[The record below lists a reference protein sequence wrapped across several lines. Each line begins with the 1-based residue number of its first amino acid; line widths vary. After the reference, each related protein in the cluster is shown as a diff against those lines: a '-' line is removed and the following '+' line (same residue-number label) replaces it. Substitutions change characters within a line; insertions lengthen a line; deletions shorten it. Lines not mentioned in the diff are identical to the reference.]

1 MHRDPK
7 WLWGAPRPVTPPEL
21 RRARRPGK
29 AAAQEAS
36 APGAG
41 AVRSGSRDLAPGAGR
56 GEPRGAAQRGARGG
70 PAPPRRPGPPGPG
83 PAPGRA
89 VSSPHCSAP
98 PAASAQTARLRKSC
112 GRGTSGRSWGRAS
125 AGTRAP
131 GDGRPAKPSPA
142 SRPCACRPASG
153 TRDLPPGRSRVSP
166 YPARG
171 EHRRPLQSFYARGGP
186 SAAEPRGR
194 VGEVTGRRRR
204 APAPSFGGVWTRRG
218 AGLVVRNWM
227 DRGPSSRL
235 LCGLGARG
243 GGGFS
248 AQGRAAER
256 SAADAPQSCGL
267 RRSQGRVSPP
277 RCPP

>member
-1 MHRDPK
+1 MALLGGEGEVHRDPK

-125 AGTRAP
+125 AGTRA
-131 GDGRPAKPSPA
+131 R
-142 SRPCACRPASG
+142 G
-153 TRDLPPGRSRVSP
+153 T
-166 YPARG
+166 
-171 EHRRPLQSFYARGGP
+171 
-186 SAAEPRGR
+186 AAPRN
-194 VGEVTGRRRR
+194 RRRR
-204 APAPSFGGVWTRRG
+204 RVPAPAAPP
-218 AGLVVRNWM
+218 
-227 DRGPSSRL
+227 RGPGICRL
-235 LCGLGARG
+235 V
-243 GGGFS
+243 
-248 AQGRAAER
+248 
-256 SAADAPQSCGL
+256 APG
-267 RRSQGRVSPP
+267 
-277 RCPP
+277 